1 MKQRLFIFLLLAGFL
16 GACKKDTT
24 RLFDESPDARLNK
37 ALATYQSQLTGAANG
52 WKGVIN
58 LAGGSVYSFY
68 CKFNDSNRVKM
79 VLDFDSASAVTLKE
93 SSYRLKALQQPSL
106 IFDTYT
112 HLHLLADPTGRV
124 NGGADGEGLRSD
136 FEFYFNDSTSVDT
149 IKLVGRMNGST
160 AYLTKATAAEAT
172 AYSTGQFDISKFI
185 NAYGKIL
192 EYFKQLT
199 IGAQNYELLINPTT
213 KTIVFNWLDA
223 NGNVQNFSTR
233 FYFTLSGIGL
243 LAPFNTGTIVIKELT
258 NVNFIAA
265 TNTLQATINGT
276 VYNITGA
283 IKPLKVDLES
293 PKRWWNWALSSFFA
307 VSDYGFHING
317 VDDAQKIRSLPGFQY
332 LEYRPL
338 ASSGYDACRIIAAA
352 SYGPAIKPTFTIDG
366 RVIFPNSGLQFG
378 TVPAAATTTYVAFL
392 TQLFQAQG
400 YYLVQTSGG
409 SDETTSYDM
418 VNVLNA
424 RAWISWHY

>member
-1 MKQRLFIFLLLAGFL
+1 MKLRLIIFSLLAMFL
-16 GACKKDTT
+16 GACKKDNE
-24 RLFDESPDARLNK
+24 RVFDESPDARLNK
-37 ALATYQSQLTGAANG
+37 ALAAYQTQLTGAANG
-52 WKGVIN
+52 WRGVIS

-68 CKFNDSNRVKM
+68 CKFSDSNRVKM

-112 HLHLLADPTGRV
+112 YLHVLADPTGRV

-136 FEFYFNDSTSVDT
+136 FEFYFSDSSTVDT
-149 IKLVGRMNGST
+149 VKLVGRMNGST
-160 AYLTKATAAEAT
+160 AYLVKATAAEAT
-172 AYSTGQFDISKFI
+172 AYTTGQFDISKFI
-185 NAYGKIL
+185 SAYGKIL

-199 IGAQNYELLINPTT
+199 IGAQTYELLINPAT

-223 NGNVQNFSTR
+223 SGNVQSFSTR

-243 LAPFNTGTIVIKELT
+243 LAPFNTGTMVIKELT
-258 NVNFIAA
+258 NVNYVTA
-265 TNTLQATINGT
+265 TSTLEASINGT
-276 VYNITGA
+276 VYKITGA
-283 IKPLKVDLES
+283 IKPLKVDLDA
-293 PKRWWNWALSSFFA
+293 PKRWWNWAISSIFA
-307 VSDYGFHING
+307 VSDFGFHING
-317 VDDAQKIRSLPGFQY
+317 VDDAQKIRSLAGFQY

-338 ASSGYDACRIIAAA
+338 ANSGYDACRIIASAA
-352 SYGPAIKPTFTIDG
+352 YGPAIKPNFTVDG
-366 RVIFPNSGLQFG
+366 KVIFPNSGLQFG
-378 TVPAAATTTYVAFL
+378 TVPTAATTTYIAFL